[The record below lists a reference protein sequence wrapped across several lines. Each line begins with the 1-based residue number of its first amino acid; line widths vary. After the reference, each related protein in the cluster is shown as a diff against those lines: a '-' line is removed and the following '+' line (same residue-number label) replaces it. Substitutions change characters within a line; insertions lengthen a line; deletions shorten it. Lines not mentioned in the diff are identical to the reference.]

1 MNDMS
6 VSPSIIK
13 NFNFKCPHCERS
25 LFPRNVST
33 SFEQTDGFFLYYPEI
48 YCDPANQ
55 GCGKTASTDKWIVE
69 LPAILS
75 NMINE
80 VLQVSADELTARK
93 NLETYFFYKNRQ
105 FYSEIPFETAAFK
118 KGNTDCAIPFANFSN
133 KQLID
138 IFNSQAG
145 IDTLNKSECR
155 IMFIL
160 LQELFHR
167 GVDFNFFKSYDEEE
181 GLHRILLSDQIE
193 LMNKK
198 VVLTRLGRIKY
209 L

>member
-1 MNDMS
+1 MS
-6 VSPSIIK
+6 VQPSNK
-13 NFNFKCPHCERS
+13 KDFNFKCPHCGRA

-33 SFEQTDGFFLYYPEI
+33 SFGQTDASFLQYLEI
-48 YCDPANQ
+48 YCDPASQ
-55 GCGKTASTDKWIVE
+55 GCGKTAPTDEWIVE

-80 VLQVSADELTARK
+80 VLLVSAEELTARK
-93 NLETYFFYKNRQ
+93 NLETYFSYKNRR

-118 KGNTDCAIPFANFSN
+118 KGNTDCAIPFTNFSN
-133 KQLID
+133 KQLVD
-138 IFNSQAG
+138 IFNTQAG

-160 LQELFHR
+160 IQELVHR
-167 GVDFNFFKSYDEEE
+167 GIDFNFFKSYDEEE